1 MKKAS
6 VMGRKMLLMLLFV
19 ISCSTHAMAQSYFYY
34 YKGNKIPLI
43 LNENMVLVNVYDDGD
58 RVCERIL
65 ANVQPFY
72 SASELFGVSLI
83 FITRTDLEKLTSLDF
98 WEEDSK
104 SVLITPCYYRD
115 YDMIEEGYRECFL
128 TPFIQV
134 TLKKEEDID
143 LLTSYAEKYQLKILY
158 ANSYYPLVY
167 TLHVT
172 PESEASPLEIANEM
186 YESGDFAESEPDF
199 VIPAS
204 GAFDP
209 NSIRTI
215 STTHQPS
222 PTFDLQGRRMAED
235 QPLQRGIYVKDGQKF
250 VVKE

>member
-1 MKKAS
+1 
-6 VMGRKMLLMLLFV
+6 MLLFV

-115 YDMIEEGYRECFL
+115 YDMGKGKGGQGDLRE
-128 TPFIQV
+128 
-134 TLKKEEDID
+134 
-143 LLTSYAEKYQLKILY
+143 
-158 ANSYYPLVY
+158 
-167 TLHVT
+167 
-172 PESEASPLEIANEM
+172 
-186 YESGDFAESEPDF
+186 
-199 VIPAS
+199 
-204 GAFDP
+204 
-209 NSIRTI
+209 
-215 STTHQPS
+215 
-222 PTFDLQGRRMAED
+222 
-235 QPLQRGIYVKDGQKF
+235 
-250 VVKE
+250 

>member
-172 PESEASPLEIANEM
+172 PESEASPLELANEM

-235 QPLQRGIYVKDGQKF
+235 QPLQRGIYVKDGRKF
-250 VVKE
+250 VVK

>member
-222 PTFDLQGRRMAED
+222 PTFDLQGRRMAEGK
-235 QPLQRGIYVKDGQKF
+235 PLHPGIYVKDGRKF
-250 VVKE
+250 VVK